1 MLAYKEQQALE
12 ALLVCGTRK
21 EAAMMAGITEKTL
34 RKYINDAEFQREY
47 KAFYRGKL
55 KEGKDEIARFDDLV
69 TAGLCLRF
77 LKGSMVMKP
86 DYEIAK
92 DALTMWDV
100 ANLPDPDDTI

>member
-1 MLAYKEQQALE
+1 MTINRITVKENGLKK
-12 ALLVCGTRK
+12 L
-21 EAAMMAGITEKTL
+21 
-34 RKYINDAEFQREY
+34 KYV
-47 KAFYRGKL
+47 L
-55 KEGKDEIARFDDLV
+55 KEGSNEVARFDDLV

-100 ANLPDPDDTI
+100 SNLPDLDDNI

>member
-1 MLAYKEQQALE
+1 MTIQRITVKENGL
-12 ALLVCGTRK
+12 K
-21 EAAMMAGITEKTL
+21 
-34 RKYINDAEFQREY
+34 
-47 KAFYRGKL
+47 KL
-55 KEGKDEIARFDDLV
+55 KYVLTEGKGEIARFDDLV

>member
-1 MLAYKEQQALE
+1 MTINRITVKENGLKK
-12 ALLVCGTRK
+12 LCYV
-21 EAAMMAGITEKTL
+21 
-34 RKYINDAEFQREY
+34 
-47 KAFYRGKL
+47 L
-55 KEGKDEIARFDDLV
+55 KEGNNEIARFDDLV

>member
-1 MLAYKEQQALE
+1 MMTVSRITVKENGLKK
-12 ALLVCGTRK
+12 L
-21 EAAMMAGITEKTL
+21 
-34 RKYINDAEFQREY
+34 KYV
-47 KAFYRGKL
+47 L

-77 LKGSMVMKP
+77 LKGSMIMKP